1 MDSLSPSSPQNRRSK
16 KTGKEVKAWRN
27 QTISHKSF
35 NILAK
40 VFLDEKGRK
49 RIPLNLVKRH
59 LTDRGLAYW
68 LMDDSGKS
76 NYNKDRPKLKGV
88 TINTQG
94 FSNAEVDH
102 LVAQLVSVFNLNENK
117 GKWTIVISG
126 KSFPILAKRIAP
138 YIHHSMIYK
147 FSKRLR
153 EFL

>member
-1 MDSLSPSSPQNRRSK
+1 
-16 KTGKEVKAWRN
+16 
-27 QTISHKSF
+27 
-35 NILAK
+35 
-40 VFLDEKGRK
+40 
-49 RIPLNLVKRH
+49 
-59 LTDRGLAYW
+59 
-68 LMDDSGKS
+68 MDDSGKS